1 MMNVTK
7 RLSAML
13 AAMIMVFCTPLF
25 VFAAGQ
31 TELRDD
37 AELFTSEEE
46 TQLQAELDAFAQKTG
61 WVAVIYTN
69 NEGKTEDDIKPFANR
84 YYADKYGK
92 TTAGVILTIDMKGR
106 AIDFR
111 TKGDAM
117 YYFGDGRVKTLLDD
131 VQRDMKQGNYYSAAE
146 QFLYY
151 VDHYYDEGIDDDKS
165 NKNID
170 LQEKEDNKFLYVV
183 KHYGIVI
190 AGGSIIVAVIVVIV
204 VKIVTSTTAK
214 QELMTSRKTAR
225 LCLPTRR
232 ISS

>member
-69 NEGKTEDDIKPFANR
+69 NEGKTEDNIKPFANR

-117 YYFGDGRVKTLLDD
+117 YYFGDGRVNTLLDD
-131 VQRDMKQGNYYSAAE
+131 VQYDMKQGNYYSAAE

-151 VDHYYDEGIDDDKS
+151 VDHYYDEGIDNDKS

>member
-69 NEGKTEDDIKPFANR
+69 NEGKTEDNIKPFANR

-92 TTAGVILTIDMKGR
+92 LRR
-106 AIDFR
+106 A
-111 TKGDAM
+111 
-117 YYFGDGRVKTLLDD
+117 L
-131 VQRDMKQGNYYSAAE
+131 YSQLIWKAE
-146 QFLYY
+146 QSTSEQKAMQCIISAMAVLILFLMMF
-151 VDHYYDEGIDDDKS
+151 S
-165 NKNID
+165 
-170 LQEKEDNKFLYVV
+170 
-183 KHYGIVI
+183 VI
-190 AGGSIIVAVIVVIV
+190 
-204 VKIVTSTTAK
+204 
-214 QELMTSRKTAR
+214 
-225 LCLPTRR
+225 
-232 ISS
+232 